1 MQVLNNTFEKDF
13 KLNKVF
19 LKLVFIITLVI
30 ISVNFYE
37 WVVKRSYFE
46 YSDWLINYQ
55 GGFTRR
61 GLVGE
66 FLFVLHSFTN
76 IRLDLL
82 LYLLVVT
89 LYIFFFYFLLKILDK
104 TNLNF
109 LNTLIIFSPLSFIYP
124 ISSKS
129 LVGRK
134 EILLFFLI
142 TIFFYKFEKIKFKN
156 IKYFLIL
163 IFLFTSLTHFGFA
176 FYYPFLILFFVYFYN
191 NKTPRDLILQLLPV
205 CLVALTICL
214 SLIYVTFYNKPDISL
229 LCESIENFTKQCPEE
244 TYVNVFTYSYSK
256 IFEIISNF
264 YAYNYIIKYP
274 IYYIL
279 AFAPIYFALFNL
291 KDSRKFKV
299 KYLILILILSTFF
312 TFPVFLLGADYGRY
326 IQWQYMFYLLIYL
339 KVLNLKMLKGSEG
352 NFIFKS
358 KIPFFLFYLI
368 IFFYGFFWS
377 VPHCCVSDFSFLFD
391 KMFLKLIN

>member
-1 MQVLNNTFEKDF
+1 MQLLNNTFEKDF
-13 KLNKVF
+13 NLNKVF
-19 LKLVFIITLVI
+19 LRSVFVILSVI
-30 ISVNFYE
+30 ILVNFYE
-37 WVVKRSYFE
+37 WVVKRSYYE

-66 FLFVLHSFTN
+66 FLFILHSITS

-82 LYLLVVT
+82 LYLFVVT
-89 LYIFFFYFLLKILDK
+89 LYISFFYFLLKIIDK

-124 ISSKS
+124 ASSKT

-156 IKYFLIL
+156 VKYFLVL
-163 IFLFTSLTHFGFA
+163 IFLLTSLTHFGFA
-176 FYYPFLILFFVYFYN
+176 FYFPFLLLFFIYFYN
-191 NKTPRDLILQLLPV
+191 NKSPRDLFEQLLPV
-205 CLVALTICL
+205 LLVGLITGLA
-214 SLIYVTFYNKPDISL
+214 LIYVTFYDKPDISL
-229 LCESIENFTKQCPEE
+229 LCSSIKNFTKQCPEE
-244 TYVNVFTYSYSK
+244 TYVRVFTYSYGK

-264 YAYNYIIKYP
+264 YANNYIIKYP
-274 IYYIL
+274 IYYVL

-291 KDSRKFKV
+291 KDNKRFKV
-299 KYLILILILSTFF
+299 KYLILILIISTFL
-312 TFPVFLLGADYGRY
+312 TLPVFLLGADYGRY

-339 KVLNLKMLKGSEG
+339 KVLNLKMLKSNNE
-352 NFIFKS
+352 NYIFNN

-368 IFFYGFFWS
+368 IFFYGFFWT
-377 VPHCCVSDFSFLFD
+377 VPHCCVNNFSFLFD
-391 KMFLKLIN
+391 KVFLKFIN